1 MTAWQAQA
9 KNSFFEEEKWAG
21 FCLWNP
27 TPRVTA
33 GGAGGGAVTPWEA
46 MGARARGAP
55 RPRERGRP
63 QWSGRPGRGTRA
75 HGPRQGR
82 SDNRFLFS
90 VSKSEA
96 MCVIARERGKVNP
109 RPAVP
114 ALRPQHEAAFHF
126 ARSLSF

>member
-21 FCLWNP
+21 LCLWNP

-55 RPRERGRP
+55 RPRDVGVRSGQGVPGAGRVRM
-63 QWSGRPGRGTRA
+63 GRVRA
-75 HGPRQGR
+75 GPTID
-82 SDNRFLFS
+82 SFFLYQ
-90 VSKSEA
+90 
-96 MCVIARERGKVNP
+96 NP
-109 RPAVP
+109 KPC
-114 ALRPQHEAAFHF
+114 E
-126 ARSLSF
+126 

>member
-1 MTAWQAQA
+1 MGWPLSLEPHTKGDSGRGRWG
-9 KNSFFEEEKWAG
+9 SG
-21 FCLWNP
+21 DP
-27 TPRVTA
+27 VGGD
-33 GGAGGGAVTPWEA
+33 GGACEGSATAQGTWASAVVGG
-46 MGARARGAP
+46 
-55 RPRERGRP
+55 
-63 QWSGRPGRGTRA
+63 PGRGTRA

-82 SDNRFLFS
+82 SNNRFLFS